1 VFCAEGISVCTGTAA
16 DRVTRNDE
24 GVIVHLPPGE
34 KTVADRLLVAAGR
47 EPVTGHLGLAG

>member
-1 VFCAEGISVCTGTAA
+1 
-16 DRVTRNDE
+16 VTRNDE